1 MARNGS
7 PSVAREPLLL
17 AVLLMSAIVAVQVM
31 VGYRTAASG
40 MDIVGAAS
48 LAAVG
53 LLALDAL
60 GVPERLASLV
70 E

>member
-1 MARNGS
+1 MTTNT
-7 PSVAREPLLL
+7 SVAREPLLL
-17 AVLLMSAIVAVQVM
+17 AVLLMSAIIAVQVLI
-31 VGYRTAASG
+31 GYRTPASG

-53 LLALDAL
+53 LLLVDTL
-60 GVPERLASLV
+60 GIPDRLAGVV